1 LVFITI
7 YIFYSFRRLGRIF
20 DKTASEIGLKR
31 QDFLY
36 FGKKYKGN
44 WHGRELVIEY
54 FPPRVIQ
61 GALLNIY
68 LSARPAIPAAI
79 SKKVPLIDYSDGKKQ
94 YMELEYG
101 FNVYS
106 PEGEGINKVFSGNTF
121 SNALD
126 KILEKGK
133 RGHTLQIYFRDK
145 DIYLRSR
152 LAKLVPEDLKTFIN
166 SLEVMARIME
176 NK

>member
-1 LVFITI
+1 M
-7 YIFYSFRRLGRIF
+7 
-20 DKTASEIGLKR
+20 DLKK
-31 QDFLY
+31 QDLLY

-44 WHGRELVIEY
+44 WQGRELAIEY

-68 LSARPAIPAAI
+68 LSTSQTAPVAV
-79 SKKVPLIDYSDGKKQ
+79 SKKVPLTNYRAGKKQ
-94 YMELEYG
+94 LMELEYG

-106 PEGEGINKVFSGNTF
+106 PEGEGIGKIFSDNIF
-121 SNALD
+121 LKALY
-126 KILEKGK
+126 KILQKGK
-133 RGHTLQIYFRDK
+133 RGHTIQVFFRGK

-152 LAKLVPEDLKTFIN
+152 LAHLGAEDLNTFIN